1 VSHDVDNHASASVPA
16 RLGFT
21 ELPSVMV
28 DGVENRVWSLGRPA
42 APPRPAPLPPPASL
56 AP

>member
-28 DGVENRVWSLGRPA
+28 DGVENRVWSLGREA
-42 APPRPAPLPPPASL
+42 L
-56 AP
+56 A